1 MRNVGCIGEAD
12 IFLEKRSSTGSVER
26 NAFVSVMLRV
36 VEYFKGVL
44 FLTSNR
50 VDEMDPAFKTRITLA
65 LRYEQLDVAA
75 RAQVWINLL
84 SASGFRSMI
93 ENGSIDP
100 DELAKHVLNGR
111 EIKNAVSFV
120 WCIMV
125 LWVIVF
131 VSMC

>member
-1 MRNVGCIGEAD
+1 MHWCCLMKR
-12 IFLEKRSSTGSVER
+12 IFFSKNAPPPGPWNG
-26 NAFVSVMLRV
+26 NAFVSAMLRV

-50 VDEMDPAFKTRITLA
+50 VDEMDPAFRTRITLA

-75 RAQVWINLL
+75 RAQVWTNLL

-120 WCIMV
+120 WCIML
-125 LWVIVF
+125 LWVIVL
-131 VSMC
+131 VSMR

>member
-65 LRYEQLDVAA
+65 FAMSSLMLRRVHKFGLIFCQPRVFAA
-75 RAQVWINLL
+75 
-84 SASGFRSMI
+84 
-93 ENGSIDP
+93 
-100 DELAKHVLNGR
+100 
-111 EIKNAVSFV
+111 
-120 WCIMV
+120 
-125 LWVIVF
+125 
-131 VSMC
+131 